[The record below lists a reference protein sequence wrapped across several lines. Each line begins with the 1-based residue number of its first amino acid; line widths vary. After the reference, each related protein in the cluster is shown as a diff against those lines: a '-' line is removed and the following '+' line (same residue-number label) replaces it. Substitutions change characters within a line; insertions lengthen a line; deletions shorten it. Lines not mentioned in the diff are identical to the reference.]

1 MQGFRF
7 PVLRCAMQKWQDQ
20 FRPVVFTGLVSTHKD
35 VVWWSS
41 PRLSVHIIL
50 LLLASAEYSLDTPF
64 KIICVELVSSHAPV
78 HLETLSSCTN
88 MTFT

>member
-1 MQGFRF
+1 MAGS
-7 PVLRCAMQKWQDQ
+7 VSAC
-20 FRPVVFTGLVSTHKD
+20 GLYWFSEHHKV

-78 HLETLSSCTN
+78 HLETMSSCTN